1 MSASASRRMAS
12 LVTSIMSQRPMLLSA
27 DLSYSAR
34 TYGSHAGSSPS
45 ASGFSFDPTD
55 TMQMK
60 KPSCGYTV
68 QSARPRALYFTF
80 QPGASSG
87 IGAKTAEILRERGHE
102 VVNIDLKDGDIEA
115 NLATKEGRAGAIAE
129 LHERY
134 PEGIDAMICN
144 AGVSGGKV
152 PISLIISLNY
162 CGATEMAKGVRDLLE
177 KRGGS
182 CVITSSNSIA
192 QGAARMDVAGML
204 NNQADEDR
212 ILELVKDVDPAVG
225 HVYYASTKYALAR
238 WVRRMSPDWGSR
250 GVRLNAI
257 APGNV
262 RTAMTANML
271 PEQRAAMEAIPVPTH
286 FGEEPLMEPIEIANA
301 MAFIASPEASGIN
314 GVVLFVDGGTD
325 ALLNSEKVY

>member
-1 MSASASRRMAS
+1 MGIY
-12 LVTSIMSQRPMLLSA
+12 VIT
-27 DLSYSAR
+27 
-34 TYGSHAGSSPS
+34 
-45 ASGFSFDPTD
+45 
-55 TMQMK
+55 
-60 KPSCGYTV
+60 
-68 QSARPRALYFTF
+68 
-80 QPGASSG
+80 GATSG

-102 VVNIDLKDGDIEA
+102 VVNIDLNGGDINA

-129 LHERY
+129 LHERF

-162 CGATEMAKGVRDLLE
+162 FGATEMARGVFDLLE
-177 KRGGS
+177 KKGGS
-182 CVITSSNSIA
+182 CVVTSSNSIA

-204 NNQADEDR
+204 NNHADEDR
-212 ILELVKDVDPAVG
+212 ILELVKDVDPAIG

-250 GVRLNAI
+250 GVR
-257 APGNV
+257 
-262 RTAMTANML
+262 
-271 PEQRAAMEAIPVPTH
+271 MEAIPVPTH
-286 FGEEPLMEPIEIANA
+286 FGEEPLMDPVEIANA

>member
-1 MSASASRRMAS
+1 MGIY
-12 LVTSIMSQRPMLLSA
+12 VIT
-27 DLSYSAR
+27 
-34 TYGSHAGSSPS
+34 
-45 ASGFSFDPTD
+45 
-55 TMQMK
+55 
-60 KPSCGYTV
+60 
-68 QSARPRALYFTF
+68 
-80 QPGASSG
+80 GASSG
-87 IGAKTAEILRERGHE
+87 IGAKTAEILREDGHE
-102 VVNIDLKDGDIEA
+102 VVNIDLRDGDINA
-115 NLATKEGRAGAIAE
+115 NLATKEGRANALTE
-129 LHERY
+129 LHARY

-162 CGATEMAKGVRDLLE
+162 FGATEMAMGVFDLLE

-182 CVITSSNSIA
+182 CVVTSSNSIA

-212 ILELVKDVDPAVG
+212 ILELVKDVDPAIG

-238 WVRRMSPDWGSR
+238 WVRRMSADWGSR

-262 RTAMTANML
+262 RTAMTADML

-286 FGEEPLMEPIEIANA
+286 FGEEPLMDPIEIANS
-301 MAFIASPEASGIN
+301 MAFIASPQASGIN

>member
-1 MSASASRRMAS
+1 
-12 LVTSIMSQRPMLLSA
+12 
-27 DLSYSAR
+27 
-34 TYGSHAGSSPS
+34 
-45 ASGFSFDPTD
+45 
-55 TMQMK
+55 
-60 KPSCGYTV
+60 
-68 QSARPRALYFTF
+68 
-80 QPGASSG
+80 
-87 IGAKTAEILRERGHE
+87 
-102 VVNIDLKDGDIEA
+102 
-115 NLATKEGRAGAIAE
+115 
-129 LHERY
+129 
-134 PEGIDAMICN
+134 MICN

-162 CGATEMAKGVRDLLE
+162 FGATEMAKGVRDLLE
-177 KRGGS
+177 KKGGS

>member
-1 MSASASRRMAS
+1 MGIY
-12 LVTSIMSQRPMLLSA
+12 VIT
-27 DLSYSAR
+27 
-34 TYGSHAGSSPS
+34 
-45 ASGFSFDPTD
+45 
-55 TMQMK
+55 
-60 KPSCGYTV
+60 
-68 QSARPRALYFTF
+68 
-80 QPGASSG
+80 GATSG

-102 VVNIDLKDGDIEA
+102 VVNIDLNGGDINA

-129 LHERY
+129 LHERF

-162 CGATEMAKGVRDLLE
+162 FGATEMARGV
-177 KRGGS
+177 
-182 CVITSSNSIA
+182 SNSIA

-204 NNQADEDR
+204 NNHADEDR
-212 ILELVKDVDPAVG
+212 ILELVKDVDPAIG

-286 FGEEPLMEPIEIANA
+286 FGEEPLMDPVEIANA

>member
-1 MSASASRRMAS
+1 MGIY
-12 LVTSIMSQRPMLLSA
+12 VIT
-27 DLSYSAR
+27 
-34 TYGSHAGSSPS
+34 
-45 ASGFSFDPTD
+45 
-55 TMQMK
+55 
-60 KPSCGYTV
+60 
-68 QSARPRALYFTF
+68 
-80 QPGASSG
+80 GASSG

-102 VVNIDLKDGDIEA
+102 VVNIDLNGGDINA

-162 CGATEMAKGVRDLLE
+162 FGATEMARGVFDLLE
-177 KRGGS
+177 KKGGS
-182 CVITSSNSIA
+182 CVVTSSNSIA

-204 NNQADEDR
+204 NNHADEDR
-212 ILELVKDVDPAVG
+212 ILELVKDVDPAIG

-262 RTAMTANML
+262 RTAMTSNML

-286 FGEEPLMEPIEIANA
+286 FGEEPLMDPIEIANS

>member
-1 MSASASRRMAS
+1 MGIY
-12 LVTSIMSQRPMLLSA
+12 VIT
-27 DLSYSAR
+27 
-34 TYGSHAGSSPS
+34 
-45 ASGFSFDPTD
+45 
-55 TMQMK
+55 
-60 KPSCGYTV
+60 
-68 QSARPRALYFTF
+68 
-80 QPGASSG
+80 GASSG

-162 CGATEMAKGVRDLLE
+162 FGATEMAKGVRDLLE
-177 KRGGS
+177 KKGGS

-238 WVRRMSPDWGSR
+238 WVRRAWTWP
-250 GVRLNAI
+250 AC
-257 APGNV
+257 
-262 RTAMTANML
+262 
-271 PEQRAAMEAIPVPTH
+271 
-286 FGEEPLMEPIEIANA
+286 
-301 MAFIASPEASGIN
+301 
-314 GVVLFVDGGTD
+314 
-325 ALLNSEKVY
+325 

>member
-1 MSASASRRMAS
+1 MGIY
-12 LVTSIMSQRPMLLSA
+12 VIT
-27 DLSYSAR
+27 
-34 TYGSHAGSSPS
+34 
-45 ASGFSFDPTD
+45 
-55 TMQMK
+55 
-60 KPSCGYTV
+60 
-68 QSARPRALYFTF
+68 
-80 QPGASSG
+80 GATSG

-102 VVNIDLKDGDIEA
+102 VVNIDLNGGDINA

-129 LHERY
+129 LHERF

-162 CGATEMAKGVRDLLE
+162 FGATEMARGVFDLLE
-177 KRGGS
+177 KKGGS
-182 CVITSSNSIA
+182 CVVTSSNSIA

-204 NNQADEDR
+204 NNHADEDR
-212 ILELVKDVDPAVG
+212 ILELVKDVDPAIG

-238 WVRRMSPDWGSR
+238 WVRRMSP
-250 GVRLNAI
+250 
-257 APGNV
+257 
-262 RTAMTANML
+262 
-271 PEQRAAMEAIPVPTH
+271 VPTH
-286 FGEEPLMEPIEIANA
+286 FGEEPLMDPVEIANA

>member
-1 MSASASRRMAS
+1 MGIY
-12 LVTSIMSQRPMLLSA
+12 VIT
-27 DLSYSAR
+27 
-34 TYGSHAGSSPS
+34 
-45 ASGFSFDPTD
+45 
-55 TMQMK
+55 
-60 KPSCGYTV
+60 
-68 QSARPRALYFTF
+68 
-80 QPGASSG
+80 GASSG

-162 CGATEMAKGVRDLLE
+162 FGATEMAARRVRPPGEKGRQLRRHLVELHRAG
-177 KRGGS
+177 RGAHGRS
-182 CVITSSNSIA
+182 RHA
-192 QGAARMDVAGML
+192 KQP
-204 NNQADEDR
+204 ADEDR

-250 GVRLNAI
+250 GVRLNAV

-286 FGEEPLMEPIEIANA
+286 FGEEPLMEPIEIANV
-301 MAFIASPEASGIN
+301 MAFVASPEASGLN

>member
-1 MSASASRRMAS
+1 MGIY
-12 LVTSIMSQRPMLLSA
+12 VIT
-27 DLSYSAR
+27 
-34 TYGSHAGSSPS
+34 
-45 ASGFSFDPTD
+45 
-55 TMQMK
+55 
-60 KPSCGYTV
+60 
-68 QSARPRALYFTF
+68 
-80 QPGASSG
+80 GATSG

-102 VVNIDLKDGDIEA
+102 VVNIDLNGGDINA

-129 LHERY
+129 LHERF

-162 CGATEMAKGVRDLLE
+162 FGATEMARGVFDLLE
-177 KRGGS
+177 KKGGS
-182 CVITSSNSIA
+182 CVVTSSNSIA

-204 NNQADEDR
+204 NNHADEDR
-212 ILELVKDVDPAVG
+212 ILELVKDVDPAIG

-262 RTAMTANML
+262 RTAMTA
-271 PEQRAAMEAIPVPTH
+271 IPVPTH
-286 FGEEPLMEPIEIANA
+286 FGEEPLMDPVEIANA